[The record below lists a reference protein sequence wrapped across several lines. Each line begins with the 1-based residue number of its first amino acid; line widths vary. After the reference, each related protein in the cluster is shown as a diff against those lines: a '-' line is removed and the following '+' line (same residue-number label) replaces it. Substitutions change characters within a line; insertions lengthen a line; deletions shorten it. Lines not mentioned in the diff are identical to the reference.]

1 MTQRA
6 ASDPVLGYNHNL
18 RHGGRVFHVQTEDS
32 GQGYARL
39 HTHLFYEGT
48 ILSSK
53 KQEYDP
59 SAPEDA
65 VRALMQQLHKA
76 MIRELTHGEHDA
88 RIGAFF
94 IARGEPAMLDAN
106 GAPARRGAPRAPAPA
121 VVESAVAQAQPELPP
136 AAPRAAALPAT
147 APMAAAA
154 APAKPVVMVKPGG
167 VRRPPVVLSSSAD
180 GVVVRR
186 NVVIN
191 VGGGAPPVNGTPGNA
206 RQPPSTG
213 SRLEPPAPAGAGR
226 RQRRRRRSRQGP
238 ARAPRRRPNPR
249 LSRWRRRAT
258 FACRGRRP
266 GHRRA
271 RSGQQPIITNVPAVT
286 AGGARC
292 EVKMPWDPPGGDAAA
307 GEHGRVRGRARR
319 RQGPGRGDPRV
330 PVRRQRNR
338 RALTGIDR
346 PCQSKC
352 RTRPHRARPSRCS
365 VRRPAAGAAAR
376 KSCSA
381 ATRIPFETVDVTGD
395 RQARAE
401 LIERANWRTVPVIFV
416 EGRPIGGYR
425 ELADAAERRRAR
437 APQASLTTRP
447 APPSTRT

>member
-6 ASDPVLGYNHNL
+6 RQSPVLGYNHNL

-76 MIRELTHGEHDA
+76 MIRELTHGQYDA

-94 IARGEPAMLDAN
+94 VARGEPAMLDAQ
-106 GAPARRGAPRAPAPA
+106 GAPVAPPAAAPAPAVPPAPA

-136 AAPRAAALPAT
+136 AAAARPAALPAT
-147 APMAAAA
+147 TPMAAAA

-191 VGGGAPPVNGTPGNA
+191 VGGGSPQVNGTPGSA
-206 RQPPSTG
+206 RQSPSTG
-213 SRLEPPAPAGAGR
+213 SSASNRPRPQAPVASSDGAVVPAKAAA
-226 RQRRRRRSRQGP
+226 S
-238 ARAPRRRPNPR
+238 ARAAAPPESAPQPLASSREIRMPWETPGPSARP
-249 LSRWRRRAT
+249 
-258 FACRGRRP
+258 
-266 GHRRA
+266 
-271 RSGQQPIITNVPAVT
+271 SGQQPIITNVPASP
-286 AGGARC
+286 RRSSL
-292 EVKMPWDPPGGDAAA
+292 EVKMPWDPPGGQKPPASTDAFA
-307 GEHGRVRGRARR
+307 
-319 RQGPGRGDPRV
+319 
-330 PVRRQRNR
+330 
-338 RALTGIDR
+338 
-346 PCQSKC
+346 
-352 RTRPHRARPSRCS
+352 
-365 VRRPAAGAAAR
+365 
-376 KSCSA
+376 
-381 ATRIPFETVDVTGD
+381 
-395 RQARAE
+395 AE
-401 LIERANWRTVPVIFV
+401 LGDDKGLDEVILEYLSDDSETEER
-416 EGRPIGGYR
+416 
-425 ELADAAERRRAR
+425 
-437 APQASLTTRP
+437 
-447 APPSTRT
+447 